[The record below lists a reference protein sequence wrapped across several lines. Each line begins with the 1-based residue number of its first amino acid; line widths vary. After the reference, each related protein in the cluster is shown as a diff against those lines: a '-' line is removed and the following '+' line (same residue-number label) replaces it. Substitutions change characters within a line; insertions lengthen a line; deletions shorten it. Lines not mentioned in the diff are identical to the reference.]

1 MTVDFLEVGH
11 PRWIEALDG
20 ADHDV
25 YHRPEYVRACADHE
39 GGRPVAFYA
48 STGDDIF
55 LVPLLIRDLPPEAV
69 SSSND
74 AASNDAARDAATPY
88 GYPAPLCTTPDVSP
102 FWKAFVDAL
111 QQRGIVSV
119 FLRMH
124 PLLPTA
130 VDAISVPWAVVEH
143 GPTVVIDCTRSP
155 EEMWNDT
162 RPDHRSDVNRLRRQ
176 NYRVAIGAPGARDT
190 LLDTFVRLYE
200 QTMERVGADA
210 FYFFPE
216 SYYRAW
222 TSSLASHG
230 RLAVVRSASG
240 EAAAAGLFTDCNG
253 RMQYHL
259 SGTDAA
265 HRDVAP
271 SKLMLHEVRAWA
283 HRQGRTVLHL
293 GGGLGGTADSLFDF
307 KAGFSSGRATFR
319 SVRIVT
325 DPARY
330 RAACRA
336 AGVDAPPSP
345 RNGYFPAYRSR

>member
-1 MTVDFLEVGH
+1 MTVAFLDPGD
-11 PRWIEALDG
+11 PRWTEALDA

-25 YHRPEYVRACADHE
+25 YHRPEYACASANHE

-48 STGDDIF
+48 STGDAFF
-55 LVPLLIRDLPPEAV
+55 LVPLLVRDLPPEAA
-69 SSSND
+69 SSSDD
-74 AASNDAARDAATPY
+74 AVRDATTPY
-88 GYPAPLCTTPDVSP
+88 GYPSPLCTAADASP
-102 FWKAFVDAL
+102 FWAAFVDAL
-111 QQRGIVSV
+111 RRRGIVSV

-124 PLLPTA
+124 PLLPVP
-130 VDAISVPWAVVEH
+130 VDALPTPSAVVEH
-143 GPTVVIDCTRSP
+143 GPTVVVDCTRSP
-155 EEMWNDT
+155 DEMWSDT
-162 RPDHRSDVNRLRRQ
+162 RPDHRSDVNRLRRRG
-176 NYRVAIGAPGARDT
+176 YRVVIDAPDARDAP
-190 LLDTFVRLYE
+190 LDAFVRLYE

-222 TSSLASHG
+222 TASLASHG

-240 EAAAAGLFTDCNG
+240 KAAAAGLFTDCNG

-271 SKLMLHEVRAWA
+271 SKLMLHEVRRWA
-283 HRQGRTVLHL
+283 HRHGRTALHL

-336 AGVDAPPSP
+336 AGVEAPPSP
-345 RNGYFPAYRSR
+345 QDGYFPAYRSR